1 MSNVQQENCSLER
14 GPGVDSFELLPSQK
28 DPKGKNVICVI
39 CLLISLQVFLV
50 SFEGCIYVGYIYI
63 YTRLFPQ
70 CHQFRIWSANAGT
83 TWMGGYLVRL
93 VKGLVVDN

>member
-63 YTRLFPQ
+63 QGFFP
-70 CHQFRIWSANAGT
+70 NAINSE
-83 TWMGGYLVRL
+83 Y
-93 VKGLVVDN
+93 GLPMQVPHGWEGIS